1 MLEFIFLRV
10 VDEESVAIRYDVYIS
25 VGIFGSHEVLV
36 STVDVS
42 LVIQQMEFPE
52 EVSLLA
58 EQVGVSLLVV
68 KKLIGFEK
76 GFRHG
81 IRYLDGWLVEDSGLQ
96 VHGESFFLGK
106 DTILPDRRRRRAI
119 SPHIPPWMEDGI
131 S

>member
-68 KKLIGFEK
+68 
-76 GFRHG
+76 RN
-81 IRYLDGWLVEDSGLQ
+81 S
-96 VHGESFFLGK
+96 
-106 DTILPDRRRRRAI
+106 
-119 SPHIPPWMEDGI
+119 
-131 S
+131 

>member
-76 GFRHG
+76 KISTWHSVS
-81 IRYLDGWLVEDSGLQ
+81 GWLACGRCRFSG
-96 VHGESFFLGK
+96 SWRKFLPG
-106 DTILPDRRRRRAI
+106 
-119 SPHIPPWMEDGI
+119 
-131 S
+131 